1 MVVEILIIQLITFV
15 AIIVV
20 MRVLFYK
27 HVNSALSRLRQLQE
41 EALIKESQIKE
52 ELDRIKQERLAEVE
66 RGKLEAKK
74 IIEAAK
80 KDGDNLRSK
89 IESLAK
95 EESQKI
101 ISFGQDEVQKMK
113 QELMSGL
120 KQKAVDLSIEMI
132 KYTFTNKGM
141 ESLQHELMDE
151 LIAEIDSIDKERFA
165 VKTDKVGVVSSSQL
179 SSNEK
184 SRLVD
189 VLSRKLGS
197 QVVLEEKID
206 PGIISGFVIQMNE
219 FIIDGSL
226 KNKLNKAVPYLH
238 SG

>member
-89 IESLAK
+89 VESLAK

>member
-27 HVNSALSRLRQLQE
+27 HVNSALSRLRELQE
-41 EALIKESQIKE
+41 EALIKESQIRE